1 MWPWAICFDLKKMN
15 NQFSLMFCE
24 GKVLQGF
31 KISLKGF
38 MSQSKV

>member
-1 MWPWAICFDLKKMN
+1 MWPWAICFDLKKMS

-31 KISLKGF
+31 KICLKGIIF
-38 MSQSKV
+38 QSKV